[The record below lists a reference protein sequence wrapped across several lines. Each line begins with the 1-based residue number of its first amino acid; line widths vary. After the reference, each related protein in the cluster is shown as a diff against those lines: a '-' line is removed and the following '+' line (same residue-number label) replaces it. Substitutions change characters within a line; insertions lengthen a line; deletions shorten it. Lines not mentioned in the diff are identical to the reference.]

1 MPKNWWS
8 MWKAPRS
15 SLVKRKSKFLFLSLP
30 HYLTFA
36 LGMAFCPQA
45 HSSQANVAYFAG
57 GCFWCTE
64 AVFQRAPGVT
74 SVVSGYMQ
82 RAETIQITFDPSKTS
97 YDKLLNLF
105 WRAHNPTEVDSQG
118 PDTGKQYRS
127 AIFYVDEQQ
136 RATAEKSK
144 GQTQRSYSKPIATEI
159 TRAASFRPAPENHQ
173 NFCRKNPNN
182 PYVRQIIEPKLQKL
196 GLKKP

>member
-1 MPKNWWS
+1 
-8 MWKAPRS
+8 MWKASRS
-15 SLVKRKSKFLFLSLP
+15 SLVKCKSKFLFLSLP
-30 HYLTFA
+30 HYLIFI

-45 HSSQANVAYFAG
+45 HSGQANVAYFAG

-64 AVFQRAPGVT
+64 AVFEQASGVT

-82 RAETIQITFDPSKTS
+82 GAETVQVTFDPTKTS
-97 YDKLLNLF
+97 YDKLINLF

-136 RATAEKSK
+136 RAAAEKSK
-144 GQTQRSYSKPIATEI
+144 RQAQKSYSKPIATEI
-159 TRAASFRPAPENHQ
+159 TRATSFRPAPENHQ

-182 PYVRQIIEPKLQKL
+182 PYVRQIIQPKLQKL

>member
-1 MPKNWWS
+1 
-8 MWKAPRS
+8 MWNVSRS
-15 SLVKRKSKFLFLSLP
+15 PLVNRKLSFIFPSLP
-30 HYLTFA
+30 RHLIFILCVA
-36 LGMAFCPQA
+36 ICPQT
-45 HSSQANVAYFAG
+45 HSAQANVAYFAG

-64 AVFQRAPGVT
+64 AVFQQAPGVS

-82 RAETIQITFDPSKTS
+82 GAETIQITFDPSKTT

-105 WRAHNPTEVDSQG
+105 WRAHNPTEIDSQG

-127 AIFYVDEQQ
+127 AIFFVDEQQ
-136 RATAEKSK
+136 RAVAEKSK
-144 GQTQRSYSKPIATEI
+144 AQAQKSFSKAIATEI
-159 TRAASFRPAPENHQ
+159 TRAGSFRAAPEKHQ

-182 PYVRQIIEPKLQKL
+182 PYVRQIIEPKLHKL

>member
-1 MPKNWWS
+1 
-8 MWKAPRS
+8 MWKVSR
-15 SLVKRKSKFLFLSLP
+15 SLP
-30 HYLTFA
+30 VRLKSSSIVPTLPRHLMLILCLA
-36 LGMAFCPQA
+36 ICPCV
-45 HSSQANVAYFAG
+45 HSGQANVAYLAG

-64 AVFQRAPGVT
+64 AVFEGARGVT

-82 RAETIQITFDPSKTS
+82 GAETIQVTFDPSKTS

-136 RATAEKSK
+136 RTAAEKSK
-144 GQTQRSYSKPIATEI
+144 AQAQKSFSKPIATEI
-159 TRAASFRPAPENHQ
+159 TRAGSFRPAPEKHQ
-173 NFCRKNPNN
+173 NFCRNNPNN
-182 PYVRQIIEPKLQKL
+182 PYVRQIIDPKLHKL
-196 GLKKP
+196 GLKNP

>member
-1 MPKNWWS
+1 
-8 MWKAPRS
+8 MWKVRGS
-15 SLVKRKSKFLFLSLP
+15 SSGKRKSNSFFSSVARHLVFI
-30 HYLTFA
+30 
-36 LGMAFCPQA
+36 LGVAFCPQV
-45 HSSQANVAYFAG
+45 HGSQANVAYFAG

-64 AVFQRAPGVT
+64 AVFEQAPGVT

-82 RAETIQITFDPSKTS
+82 GAETIQITFDPGKTS

-127 AIFYVDEQQ
+127 AIFYADEQQ
-136 RATAEKSK
+136 RAAAEKSK
-144 GQTQRSYSKPIATEI
+144 AQAQKSFSKPIATEI
-159 TRAASFRPAPENHQ
+159 TRAGSFRPAPENHQ

-182 PYVRQIIEPKLQKL
+182 SYVLQVVDPKLKKL

>member
-1 MPKNWWS
+1 MLKVC
-8 MWKAPRS
+8 RS
-15 SLVKRKSKFLFLSLP
+15 SLVKCKSRRLFQSLP

-36 LGMAFCPQA
+36 LVVAFSPQA
-45 HSSQANVAYFAG
+45 YSAPANAAYFAG

-64 AVFQRAPGVT
+64 AVFQQAPGVT

-82 RAETIQITFDPSKTS
+82 GAETIQITYDPSKTR

-105 WRAHNPTEVDSQG
+105 WRAHDPTEVDSQG

-136 RATAEKSK
+136 HAAAEKSK
-144 GQTQRSYSKPIATEI
+144 AQAQKLFSKPIATEI
-159 TRAASFRPAPENHQ
+159 TRGGSFRPAPEHHQ

-182 PYVRQIIEPKLQKL
+182 PYVRQIIEPKLKKL
-196 GLKKP
+196 GLKKPQAGG

>member
-1 MPKNWWS
+1 M
-8 MWKAPRS
+8 
-15 SLVKRKSKFLFLSLP
+15 VI
-30 HYLTFA
+30 
-36 LGMAFCPQA
+36 CPQA
-45 HSSQANVAYFAG
+45 HGGQANMAYFAG

-64 AVFQRAPGVT
+64 AVFERAPGVT

-82 RAETIQITFDPSKTS
+82 RAETIQITFDPSKIS
-97 YDKLLNLF
+97 YDKLINLF

-136 RATAEKSK
+136 RAAAEKSK
-144 GQTQRSYSKPIATEI
+144 GQAQKSFSKPIATEI
-159 TRAASFRPAPENHQ
+159 TGATSFRPAPENHQ

-182 PYVRQIIEPKLQKL
+182 PYVRQIIDPKLQKL

>member
-1 MPKNWWS
+1 
-8 MWKAPRS
+8 MWKVSRS
-15 SLVKRKSKFLFLSLP
+15 PLVKRKSSFIFPSLP
-30 HYLTFA
+30 HYLIVILCLAT
-36 LGMAFCPQA
+36 CPQV
-45 HSSQANVAYFAG
+45 HSSQANVAYLAG

-64 AVFQRAPGVT
+64 AVFQQAPGVT

-82 RAETIQITFDPSKTS
+82 NAETIQVTFDPTKTS

-118 PDTGKQYRS
+118 PDTGRQYRS
-127 AIFYVDEQQ
+127 AIFFVDEQQ
-136 RATAEKSK
+136 RTVAEKSK
-144 GQTQRSYSKPIATEI
+144 AQAQKSYSKPIATEI
-159 TRAASFRPAPENHQ
+159 TRAGSFRPAPEKHQ

-182 PYVRQIIEPKLQKL
+182 PYVQQIIEPKLKKL

>member
-1 MPKNWWS
+1 
-8 MWKAPRS
+8 MWKVCGLP
-15 SLVKRKSKFLFLSLP
+15 LVKRKSKSSFLFLPLIFIFSV
-30 HYLTFA
+30 TVD
-36 LGMAFCPQA
+36 PQA
-45 HSSQANVAYFAG
+45 HGSQANVAYFAG

-64 AVFQRAPGVT
+64 AVFEQAPGVT

-82 RAETIQITFDPSKTS
+82 GAETIQITFDPGKTS

-127 AIFYVDEQQ
+127 AIFYADEQQ
-136 RATAEKSK
+136 RTAAEKSK
-144 GQTQRSYSKPIATEI
+144 AQAQKSFSKPIATEI
-159 TRAASFRPAPENHQ
+159 TRAGSFRPAPENHQ

-182 PYVRQIIEPKLQKL
+182 AYVRQIVDPKLKKL